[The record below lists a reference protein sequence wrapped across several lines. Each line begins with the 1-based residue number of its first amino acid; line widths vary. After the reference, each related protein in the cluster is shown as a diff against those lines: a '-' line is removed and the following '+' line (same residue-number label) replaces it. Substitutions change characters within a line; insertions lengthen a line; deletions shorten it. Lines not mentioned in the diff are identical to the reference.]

1 MADKKISALT
11 AASTPLAGTEVFPIV
26 QSSTTVK
33 ATIANVQAAPVAA
46 GTGAGVQFL
55 NSSKV
60 PSTST
65 ALQFDGQNLGVG
77 QYPSNAANITTNIEL
92 PYGATIASRS
102 NTAAPQLYIMSNALG
117 TGYAPTYAINGYAT
131 QYQMQ
136 GFDGSHTWLN
146 SGTTPGTA
154 GASVSFVQVLKINAS
169 GTLMPFQAPTAS
181 APAYIKGGIY
191 FDTTLNKLRVGGA
204 TAWETITSV

>member
-11 AASTPLAGTEVFPIV
+11 AATTPLGGTEVFPVV
-26 QSSTTVK
+26 QAGTTVK
-33 ATIANVQAAPVAA
+33 ATIANVQVAPVSS
-46 GTGAGVQFL
+46 GTAYGVQFL

-60 PSTST
+60 PTTQSNF
-65 ALQFDGQNLGVG
+65 QFDGSNLGLG
-77 QYPSNAANITTNIEL
+77 QYPSNAAGITTNIEL

-136 GFDGSHTWLN
+136 GFDGTHVWQNAAS
-146 SGTTPGTA
+146 GTA
-154 GASVSFVQVLKINAS
+154 GNAISFFTVLKINQS
-169 GTLMPFQAPTAS
+169 GTLMPFQASS
-181 APAYIKGGIY
+181 APAYVKGAIY

-204 TAWETITSV
+204 TTWETITSV

>member
-1 MADKKISALT
+1 MADQKISALS
-11 AASTPLAGTEVFPIV
+11 AASTPLAGTEVLPIV
-26 QSSTTVK
+26 QSATTVK

-46 GTGAGVQFL
+46 GTAYGVQFL

-60 PSTST
+60 PTT
-65 ALQFDGQNLGVG
+65 ASNFQWDGNNLGIG
-77 QYPSNAANITTNIEL
+77 QYPSNPGGITTNIEL

-136 GFDGSHTWLN
+136 GFDGNHYW
-146 SGTTPGTA
+146 
-154 GASVSFVQVLKINAS
+154 
-169 GTLMPFQAPTAS
+169 AS
-181 APAYIKGGIY
+181 APAGVAGAAISFTTHMELANLTGNL
-191 FDTTLNKLRVGGA
+191 TLNTGGLIIG
-204 TAWETITSV
+204 TSGKGITLKSPNGLITKTLSIDNSGLITLI